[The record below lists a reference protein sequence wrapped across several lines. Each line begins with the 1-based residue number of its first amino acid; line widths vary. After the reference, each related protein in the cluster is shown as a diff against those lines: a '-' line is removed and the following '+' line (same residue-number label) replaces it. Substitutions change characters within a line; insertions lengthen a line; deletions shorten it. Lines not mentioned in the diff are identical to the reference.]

1 MAGLRAIRRLGE
13 GLLPGG
19 ELRRLPGRN
28 EHDNVVD
35 ALLSELDMHIK
46 ELERYY
52 REKELEER
60 RLRTGADYSWLISYT
75 PKSYEMPQMERLELE
90 SLCYKVTPEECG
102 KIISQFRS
110 AMTGEPAIGELG
122 RIMRCCILQWMTR
135 QAHSLTSF
143 RLKPPTRVG
152 PSAKNIDVEM
162 QADGD
167 EAGLARRREARSHSM
182 PDFSARDGGLS
193 TGSAYPI

>member
-13 GLLPGG
+13 GLIPGG

-60 RLRTGADYSWLISYT
+60 RLRTGADYSWLISYNS
-75 PKSYEMPQMERLELE
+75 KSYEMPQMERLELE
-90 SLCYKVTPEECG
+90 SLCYKVRWVLSVNNVDATRFEGCNIFVTDSKCFQMYAASLLKYTLCVCVCENVPIYTIRIEV
-102 KIISQFRS
+102 
-110 AMTGEPAIGELG
+110 TGRG
-122 RIMRCCILQWMTR
+122 R
-135 QAHSLTSF
+135 
-143 RLKPPTRVG
+143 
-152 PSAKNIDVEM
+152 
-162 QADGD
+162 
-167 EAGLARRREARSHSM
+167 
-182 PDFSARDGGLS
+182 
-193 TGSAYPI
+193 